1 MTQIKLPVQARS
13 SHVEEARRTVNAA
26 IDAADAALRA
36 LNKDIH
42 DHPETAYQEV
52 HAHDALCAFLEGQG
66 FAVTRHAYG
75 LATSFEASVGSS
87 SGGGAREIVYCAEY
101 DALPGIGHS
110 CGHNLIATASMA
122 AFVGAAKAQQAL
134 GFGGRI
140 RILGTPAEEGGGGKI
155 RLLDAGAIP
164 ASTAAA
170 IMAHPVAGHMAKI
183 PGASGLAG
191 FKLIC
196 SHKFKVEFG
205 GRAAHAGAQPW
216 DGVNALDAAVA
227 AYNNVSMLRQ
237 QIRPDERVH
246 GVIEDGGLVPNVIPA
261 YTRMAWNVRA
271 PKVKAADALRER
283 VDACFHAAAAATG
296 CKVNIVEGPMYKDLR
311 ANLTLCKT
319 YVEDMRALGEKI
331 ILTEDEP
338 ATASTDMGNVSYTVP
353 SFHGAFGIPAPENV
367 VGHHP
372 GFAAAAGTDEAHAAA
387 IQCAKGMAMLGWRVL
402 TDDRIAEDARR
413 DFEQDD

>member
-1 MTQIKLPVQARS
+1 MTQVKLSVQVS
-13 SHVEEARRTVNAA
+13 SHVEEVRRTVNAA
-26 IDAADAALRA
+26 IDAAGDALRA

-52 HAHDALCAFLEGQG
+52 HAHDALCTFLESQG
-66 FAVTRHAYG
+66 FSVTRHAYG
-75 LATSFEASVGSS
+75 LETAFEASIGSTAA
-87 SGGGAREIVYCAEY
+87 GAREIVYCAEY

-122 AFVGAAKAQQAL
+122 AFLGAAKAQQEL
-134 GFGGRI
+134 GFDGRI

-155 RLLDAGAIP
+155 KLLEAGAIP

-196 SHKFKVEFG
+196 SHKFRVEFT
-205 GRAAHAGAQPW
+205 GRTAHAGAQPW
-216 DGVNALDAAVA
+216 DGINALDAAVA
-227 AYNNVSMLRQ
+227 AYTNVSMLRQ

-246 GVIEDGGLVPNVIPA
+246 GVIEDGGRVPNVIPQ

-271 PKVKAADALRER
+271 PKVKAANALRER

-296 CKVNIVEGPMYKDLR
+296 CKVNIVE
-311 ANLTLCKT
+311 
-319 YVEDMRALGEKI
+319 
-331 ILTEDEP
+331 
-338 ATASTDMGNVSYTVP
+338 
-353 SFHGAFGIPAPENV
+353 
-367 VGHHP
+367 
-372 GFAAAAGTDEAHAAA
+372 
-387 IQCAKGMAMLGWRVL
+387 
-402 TDDRIAEDARR
+402 
-413 DFEQDD
+413 